1 MEALAIRYSGAGP
14 PQGPPVAEKR
24 RAGPQV
30 GDLEGMLQPFLSAP
44 RSRTFIA
51 GFLRPTVKPHKGPL
65 AVGWRAQMKEATAIG
80 EIPIV
85 SWTCAGICLLTLYF
99 VDAPNRAKQWQEQK
113 EREDLAKIGD
123 GVVKVLDNGTLLMH
137 DGSVRWKD
145 GSLRR
150 KE

>member
-1 MEALAIRYSGAGP
+1 MCFSVLLTQLNNLHFASPML
-14 PQGPPVAEKR
+14 
-24 RAGPQV
+24 RASV
-30 GDLEGMLQPFLSAP
+30 SRTQPFLSAP